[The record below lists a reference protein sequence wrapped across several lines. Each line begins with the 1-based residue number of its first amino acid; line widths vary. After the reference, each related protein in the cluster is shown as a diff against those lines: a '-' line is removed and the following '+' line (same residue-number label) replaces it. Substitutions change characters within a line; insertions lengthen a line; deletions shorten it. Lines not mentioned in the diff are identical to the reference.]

1 MRLRQCHRPR
11 ATSPIWVS
19 VWILLSGAAVVPEIE
34 DASAATLGAFEVRLS
49 DLRATDGHDQIE
61 YALAD
66 NGVPIVM
73 TDQVADKDA
82 ADKDATEKD
91 ADGKDVAADG
101 AGKAAEPAGS
111 ETARNEAKKPLLDAG
126 DDDTPAIAAGGSK
139 AAKPANAGKIVVPK
153 GGVGYYDG
161 RAAEVLKAEMQ
172 RAATGTTVT
181 YEPGT
186 SVVVCVGGCSG
197 GHMGVVFVQAKAEPA
212 TTQAGEMQQSAAS
225 DADAPPEPRRDEI
238 ACIAGCY
245 DDAPRSHPALTPER
259 MQHDLQ
265 NAIDSAG
272 SGARRQSAKPD
283 DDWQTAR
290 KAKAS
295 PRPRQARARASEKPG
310 AWFTRI
316 IKSREPEHGQPVNS
330 EPLKAGSEKA
340 EPGKQ

>member
-19 VWILLSGAAVVPEIE
+19 VWILLSGAAVVCEIE
-34 DASAATLGAFEVRLS
+34 DAAAATLGAFEVRLS

-82 ADKDATEKD
+82 AAKDAAEKD

-101 AGKAAEPAGS
+101 SGKAAEPAGS
-111 ETARNEAKKPLLDAG
+111 ETARDEAKKPLLDAG
-126 DDDTPAIAAGGSK
+126 DDDTPPATGGGK
-139 AAKPANAGKIVVPK
+139 AAKPASAGKIVVPK

-172 RAATGTTVT
+172 RAASASTVT

-212 TTQAGEMQQSAAS
+212 TTQTGEMQQSAAS
-225 DADAPPEPRRDEI
+225 GADAPPEPRRDEI

-272 SGARRQSAKPD
+272 SGVRRQSAKPD

-290 KAKAS
+290 KPKA
-295 PRPRQARARASEKPG
+295 PARARQARARASEKPG

-316 IKSREPEHGQPVNS
+316 IKSREPEKS
-330 EPLKAGSEKA
+330 EPEKGEPQTAGPENA
-340 EPGKQ
+340 DPGKR